1 MGLPV
6 GQIMAEV
13 EEMLGRDEGGIED
26 AVDDFGD
33 VQVEIVEGD
42 KEGSTWLIVNGV
54 HICHKQVENVKHW
67 FWRCEDFRRYKCPFK
82 ITATEIESQG
92 GLQG

>member
-13 EEMLGRDEGGIED
+13 EEMLGRDEAGIED

-54 HICHKQVENVKHW
+54 HICHKQVENKNTGSG
-67 FWRCEDFRRYKCPFK
+67 DAK
-82 ITATEIESQG
+82 ISAATNAHSR
-92 GLQG
+92 